1 MSLISFSSRRFFF
14 RQAGHLQYLSITI
27 RVICLFSSYRSF
39 DHHGGTFNVP
49 NVDTDGH
56 SEDSLRRRSY
66 TIEKGKAQIAKNL
79 FLERKIII
87 HLRVKGKYW
96 NILL

>member
-1 MSLISFSSRRFFF
+1 ML
-14 RQAGHLQYLSITI
+14 
-27 RVICLFSSYRSF
+27 
-39 DHHGGTFNVP
+39 

-66 TIEKGKAQIAKNL
+66 AIEKGKAQIAKNL

>member
-14 RQAGHLQYLSITI
+14 RQAGHLQYLLIAI

-39 DHHGGTFNVP
+39 DHHVERLIQYNTIQYNVP

-66 TIEKGKAQIAKNL
+66 TIEKGKAQIAKIYSWR
-79 FLERKIII
+79 EK
-87 HLRVKGKYW
+87 
-96 NILL
+96 

>member
-1 MSLISFSSRRFFF
+1 M
-14 RQAGHLQYLSITI
+14 
-27 RVICLFSSYRSF
+27 
-39 DHHGGTFNVP
+39 P

-56 SEDSLRRRSY
+56 SEYSLRRRSY